1 MLVLSLAACGKQD
14 TDDGVKKF
22 YNSMNDTTEAVGEST
37 QSGLKA
43 AAEENG
49 KSVKKSSDILI
60 VSDINSA
67 NETIRVYNYSTG
79 VQYQYY
85 YGLTTGFFDKYG
97 NHMSVSDI
105 HQGDVVEISG
115 ADSDGKAKRIQKS
128 DKVWTND
135 AVTNFSVD
143 KNKSVLE
150 IGNSSYRL
158 GERTMIFSG
167 SDVVDTDS
175 LTAQDKLAVVGI
187 DKDIVSI
194 SVTTGH
200 GTLQLSNTSLFEGS
214 FLQLG
219 DRIFAEITKDMSLDV
234 PEGSY
239 TLAVANNGWGG
250 STDIEIKRGETT
262 KVNLNDLKGE
272 GPKKSSILFEVDVQ
286 GAKIYVD
293 GIEIDYTSP
302 VEITYGKHTLKD
314 MSLDVPEGSYTL
326 AVANNGWGGSTDIE
340 IKRGETTK
348 VNLND
353 LKGEGPKKSSI
364 LFEVDVQGAK
374 IYVDGIEI
382 DYTSPVEITYGKHT
396 LKVTADGYDTWTRTL
411 YVNSKEATIQITIND
426 DTDSSANDS
435 SGTKTNSTGSSQ
447 ATAQTPSETASERAD
462 EKDNQSTSQGS
473 TTGSSQST
481 NSSRGTNN
489 KSSDSSKN
497 SLTNKD
503 ISDYLSTLTSL
514 LSSK

>member
-105 HQGDVVEISG
+105 HQGDVVDISG

-135 AVTNFSVD
+135 TVTNFSVD
-143 KNKSVLE
+143 KDKSMFK
-150 IGNSSYRL
+150 IGGSSYRL

-167 SDVVDTDS
+167 SDVIDTDS

-187 DKDIVSI
+187 DKNIVSI

-293 GIEIDYTSP
+293 GS
-302 VEITYGKHTLKD
+302 
-314 MSLDVPEGSYTL
+314 
-326 AVANNGWGGSTDIE
+326 
-340 IKRGETTK
+340 
-348 VNLND
+348 
-353 LKGEGPKKSSI
+353 
-364 LFEVDVQGAK
+364 
-374 IYVDGIEI
+374 EI

-411 YVNSKEATIQITIND
+411 CVN
-426 DTDSSANDS
+426 
-435 SGTKTNSTGSSQ
+435 
-447 ATAQTPSETASERAD
+447 
-462 EKDNQSTSQGS
+462 
-473 TTGSSQST
+473 
-481 NSSRGTNN
+481 
-489 KSSDSSKN
+489 
-497 SLTNKD
+497 
-503 ISDYLSTLTSL
+503 
-514 LSSK
+514 

>member
-43 AAEENG
+43 AAEENR
-49 KSVKKSSDILI
+49 KAVKKSSDILI

-105 HQGDVVEISG
+105 HQGDVVDISG

-135 AVTNFSVD
+135 TVTNFSVD
-143 KNKSVLE
+143 KDKSVLE

-219 DRIFAEITKDMSLDV
+219 DRIFAEITKDMSIDV

-293 GIEIDYTSP
+293 GSEIDYTSP
-302 VEITYGKHTLKD
+302 VEITYGKHK
-314 MSLDVPEGSYTL
+314 
-326 AVANNGWGGSTDIE
+326 
-340 IKRGETTK
+340 
-348 VNLND
+348 
-353 LKGEGPKKSSI
+353 
-364 LFEVDVQGAK
+364 
-374 IYVDGIEI
+374 
-382 DYTSPVEITYGKHT
+382 

-411 YVNSKEATIQITIND
+411 YVNSKEATVQITIND
-426 DTDSSANDS
+426 NKDSLGSDS
-435 SGTKTNSTGSSQ
+435 SGTGSSTGSSQ
-447 ATAQTPSETASERAD
+447 ATAQTPSETASERAN
-462 EKDNQSTSQGS
+462 EKDNQSTSQS

-481 NSSRGTNN
+481 NSSQRTDS
-489 KSSDSSKN
+489 KSSDSSGN

>member
-1 MLVLSLAACGKQD
+1 MKKFTGLFCVFCMLVLSLAACGKPD

-37 QSGLKA
+37 QSGLEA
-43 AAEENG
+43 AAAENG
-49 KSVKKSSDILI
+49 KSVKKNSDILI

-105 HQGDVVEISG
+105 HQGDVVDISG

-135 AVTNFSVD
+135 TVTNFSVD
-143 KNKSVLE
+143 KDKSVLE
-150 IGNSSYRL
+150 IGSSSYRL

-167 SDVVDTDS
+167 SDVIDTDS
-175 LTAQDKLAVVGI
+175 ITAQDKLSVVGI

-293 GIEIDYTSP
+293 G
-302 VEITYGKHTLKD
+302 K
-314 MSLDVPEGSYTL
+314 
-326 AVANNGWGGSTDIE
+326 
-340 IKRGETTK
+340 
-348 VNLND
+348 
-353 LKGEGPKKSSI
+353 
-364 LFEVDVQGAK
+364 
-374 IYVDGIEI
+374 EI

-426 DTDSSANDS
+426 NAD
-435 SGTKTNSTGSSQ
+435 STGSDASGTGNNST

-462 EKDNQSTSQGS
+462 EKDNQSTSQG

-481 NSSRGTNN
+481 NSSQGTDH
-489 KSSDSSKN
+489 KSSDSSGN
-497 SLTNKD
+497 SLTNKN

>member
-49 KSVKKSSDILI
+49 KSVKNSSDILI
-60 VSDINSA
+60 VADINSA

-105 HQGDVVEISG
+105 HQGDVVDISG
-115 ADSDGKAKRIQKS
+115 ADPDGKAKRIQKS

-135 AVTNFSVD
+135 TVTNFSVD
-143 KNKSVLE
+143 KDKSMFK
-150 IGNSSYRL
+150 IGGSSYRL

-167 SDVVDTDS
+167 SDVIDTDS

-200 GTLQLSNTSLFEGS
+200 GTLQLSNTSLFEVS

-250 STDIEIKRGETT
+250 STDIEIKRGEIT

-286 GAKIYVD
+286 SAKIYVD
-293 GIEIDYTSP
+293 DS
-302 VEITYGKHTLKD
+302 
-314 MSLDVPEGSYTL
+314 
-326 AVANNGWGGSTDIE
+326 
-340 IKRGETTK
+340 
-348 VNLND
+348 
-353 LKGEGPKKSSI
+353 
-364 LFEVDVQGAK
+364 
-374 IYVDGIEI
+374 EI

-426 DTDSSANDS
+426 NKDSLGSDS
-435 SGTKTNSTGSSQ
+435 SGTGTGSTDSSQ

-462 EKDNQSTSQGS
+462 EKDNQSTSQR
-473 TTGSSQST
+473 TTGSSHST
-481 NSSRGTNN
+481 NSSQKTNN
-489 KSSDSSKN
+489 KSSDSSGN

>member
-1 MLVLSLAACGKQD
+1 MKKFTGLFCVFCMLVLSLAACGKPD

-37 QSGLKA
+37 QSGLEA

-49 KSVKKSSDILI
+49 KSVKNNSDILI

-105 HQGDVVEISG
+105 HQGDVVDISG

-143 KNKSVLE
+143 KDKSVLE
-150 IGNSSYRL
+150 IGSSSYRL

-167 SDVVDTDS
+167 SEVIDTDS
-175 LTAQDKLAVVGI
+175 ITAQDKLSVVGI

-234 PEGSY
+234 PEDSY

-293 GIEIDYTSP
+293 G
-302 VEITYGKHTLKD
+302 K
-314 MSLDVPEGSYTL
+314 
-326 AVANNGWGGSTDIE
+326 
-340 IKRGETTK
+340 
-348 VNLND
+348 
-353 LKGEGPKKSSI
+353 
-364 LFEVDVQGAK
+364 
-374 IYVDGIEI
+374 EI

-426 DTDSSANDS
+426 NADSTGSDS
-435 SGTKTNSTGSSQ
+435 SGTGSSQ

-462 EKDNQSTSQGS
+462 EKNNQSTSQG

-481 NSSRGTNN
+481 NSSQGTDS
-489 KSSDSSKN
+489 KSSDSSGN

>member
-22 YNSMNDTTEAVGEST
+22 YNSMNDTTEALGEST

-97 NHMSVSDI
+97 NLMSVSDI
-105 HQGDVVEISG
+105 HQGDVIDISG

-135 AVTNFSVD
+135 TVTNFSVD
-143 KNKSVLE
+143 KDKRIFK
-150 IGNSSYRL
+150 IGGSSYRL

-167 SDVVDTDS
+167 SDVIDTDS

-239 TLAVANNGWGG
+239 TLAVANNGWGD
-250 STDIEIKRGETT
+250 STDIEIKRGEIT

-272 GPKKSSILFEVDVQ
+272 GPKKSRILFEVDVQ
-286 GAKIYVD
+286 SAKIYVD
-293 GIEIDYTSP
+293 DSEIDYTSP
-302 VEITYGKHTLKD
+302 VEITYGKH
-314 MSLDVPEGSYTL
+314 
-326 AVANNGWGGSTDIE
+326 
-340 IKRGETTK
+340 R
-348 VNLND
+348 
-353 LKGEGPKKSSI
+353 
-364 LFEVDVQGAK
+364 
-374 IYVDGIEI
+374 
-382 DYTSPVEITYGKHT
+382 

-426 DTDSSANDS
+426 NTDSSGSDS
-435 SGTKTNSTGSSQ
+435 SGTGTSSIGSSQ
-447 ATAQTPSETASERAD
+447 ATAQTPSETAAERAD
-462 EKDNQSTSQGS
+462 EKDNQSTSQS

-481 NSSRGTNN
+481 NSSQKTDN
-489 KSSDSSKN
+489 KSSDSSGN
-497 SLTNKD
+497 SLTNKE

>member
-105 HQGDVVEISG
+105 HQGDVVDISG

-143 KNKSVLE
+143 KDKSVLE

-293 GIEIDYTSP
+293 GS
-302 VEITYGKHTLKD
+302 
-314 MSLDVPEGSYTL
+314 
-326 AVANNGWGGSTDIE
+326 
-340 IKRGETTK
+340 
-348 VNLND
+348 
-353 LKGEGPKKSSI
+353 
-364 LFEVDVQGAK
+364 
-374 IYVDGIEI
+374 EI

-411 YVNSKEATIQITIND
+411 YVNSKEATVQITIND
-426 DTDSSANDS
+426 NKDDS
-435 SGTKTNSTGSSQ
+435 SGTGTGSTDRSQ

-462 EKDNQSTSQGS
+462 EKDNQSTSKR

-481 NSSRGTNN
+481 NSSQKTDN
-489 KSSDSSKN
+489 KSSDRSGN

>member
-1 MLVLSLAACGKQD
+1 M
-14 TDDGVKKF
+14 
-22 YNSMNDTTEAVGEST
+22 
-37 QSGLKA
+37 
-43 AAEENG
+43 
-49 KSVKKSSDILI
+49 
-60 VSDINSA
+60 
-67 NETIRVYNYSTG
+67 
-79 VQYQYY
+79 QYQYY
-85 YGLTTGFFDKYG
+85 SGLTTGFFDKYG

-105 HQGDVVEISG
+105 HQGDVVDISG

-143 KNKSVLE
+143 KDKSVLE
-150 IGNSSYRL
+150 IGSSSYRL

-167 SDVVDTDS
+167 SEVIDTDS
-175 LTAQDKLAVVGI
+175 ITTQDKLSVVGI

-286 GAKIYVD
+286 SAKIYVD
-293 GIEIDYTSP
+293 GS
-302 VEITYGKHTLKD
+302 
-314 MSLDVPEGSYTL
+314 
-326 AVANNGWGGSTDIE
+326 
-340 IKRGETTK
+340 
-348 VNLND
+348 
-353 LKGEGPKKSSI
+353 
-364 LFEVDVQGAK
+364 
-374 IYVDGIEI
+374 EI

-426 DTDSSANDS
+426 NADSGSSGSDS
-435 SGTKTNSTGSSQ
+435 SGTGTNST

-462 EKDNQSTSQGS
+462 EKDNQSTSKG

-481 NSSRGTNN
+481 NSSQGTDR
-489 KSSDSSKN
+489 KSSDSSGN

>member
-1 MLVLSLAACGKQD
+1 MKKFKRLFCIVCMLVLSLAACGKQD

-49 KSVKKSSDILI
+49 KSVKKSLDILI

-105 HQGDVVEISG
+105 HQGDVVDISG

-167 SDVVDTDS
+167 SDVIDTDS

-272 GPKKSSILFEVDVQ
+272 GPKKSSILSRLTCREQ
-286 GAKIYVD
+286 KY
-293 GIEIDYTSP
+293 
-302 VEITYGKHTLKD
+302 
-314 MSLDVPEGSYTL
+314 MSM
-326 AVANNGWGGSTDIE
+326 AVKSTI
-340 IKRGETTK
+340 
-348 VNLND
+348 
-353 LKGEGPKKSSI
+353 
-364 LFEVDVQGAK
+364 
-374 IYVDGIEI
+374 
-382 DYTSPVEITYGKHT
+382 
-396 LKVTADGYDTWTRTL
+396 
-411 YVNSKEATIQITIND
+411 
-426 DTDSSANDS
+426 
-435 SGTKTNSTGSSQ
+435 
-447 ATAQTPSETASERAD
+447 RA
-462 EKDNQSTSQGS
+462 
-473 TTGSSQST
+473 
-481 NSSRGTNN
+481 R
-489 KSSDSSKN
+489 
-497 SLTNKD
+497 LR
-503 ISDYLSTLTSL
+503 
-514 LSSK
+514 

>member
-1 MLVLSLAACGKQD
+1 MKKFTGLFCVFCMLMMSLAACGKPD

-37 QSGLKA
+37 QSGLEA
-43 AAEENG
+43 AAAENG
-49 KSVKKSSDILI
+49 KSVKKNSDILI

-105 HQGDVVEISG
+105 HQGDVVDISG

-143 KNKSVLE
+143 KDKSMLE
-150 IGNSSYRL
+150 IGSSSYRL

-167 SDVVDTDS
+167 SEVIDTDS
-175 LTAQDKLAVVGI
+175 ITAQDKLSVVGI

-219 DRIFAEITKDMSLDV
+219 DRIFAEITPDMSLDV

-239 TLAVANNGWGG
+239 TLAVANNGWGD
-250 STDIEIKRGETT
+250 STDIEIKRGEIT

-286 GAKIYVD
+286 SAKIYVD
-293 GIEIDYTSP
+293 GS
-302 VEITYGKHTLKD
+302 
-314 MSLDVPEGSYTL
+314 
-326 AVANNGWGGSTDIE
+326 
-340 IKRGETTK
+340 
-348 VNLND
+348 
-353 LKGEGPKKSSI
+353 
-364 LFEVDVQGAK
+364 
-374 IYVDGIEI
+374 EI

-426 DTDSSANDS
+426 NTDSTGSDS
-435 SGTKTNSTGSSQ
+435 SGTGTGSTGSSQ

-462 EKDNQSTSQGS
+462 EKNNQSTSQS

-481 NSSRGTNN
+481 NSSQGTDS
-489 KSSDSSKN
+489 KSSDSSGN

>member
-1 MLVLSLAACGKQD
+1 MKKFTRLFCTVCMLVLSLAACGKPD

-105 HQGDVVEISG
+105 HQGDVVDISG

-135 AVTNFSVD
+135 TVTNFSVD
-143 KNKSVLE
+143 KDKSMFK
-150 IGNSSYRL
+150 IGGSSYRL

-167 SDVVDTDS
+167 SDVIDTDS

-187 DKDIVSI
+187 DKNIVSI

-239 TLAVANNGWGG
+239 TLAVANNGWGD
-250 STDIEIKRGETT
+250 STDIEIKRGEIT

-286 GAKIYVD
+286 SAKIYVD
-293 GIEIDYTSP
+293 GS
-302 VEITYGKHTLKD
+302 
-314 MSLDVPEGSYTL
+314 
-326 AVANNGWGGSTDIE
+326 
-340 IKRGETTK
+340 
-348 VNLND
+348 
-353 LKGEGPKKSSI
+353 
-364 LFEVDVQGAK
+364 
-374 IYVDGIEI
+374 EI

-426 DTDSSANDS
+426 NTD
-435 SGTKTNSTGSSQ
+435 STGSSQ

-462 EKDNQSTSQGS
+462 EKNNQSTSQS
-473 TTGSSQST
+473 STGSSQST
-481 NSSRGTNN
+481 NSSRGTDS
-489 KSSDSSKN
+489 KSSDSSGN

>member
-1 MLVLSLAACGKQD
+1 MKKFKRLFCTVCMLVLSLAACGKQD

-37 QSGLKA
+37 QSGLRA

-105 HQGDVVEISG
+105 HQGDVVDISG

-135 AVTNFSVD
+135 TVTNFSVD
-143 KNKSVLE
+143 KDKSMFK
-150 IGNSSYRL
+150 IGGSSYRL

-167 SDVVDTDS
+167 SDVIDTDS

-187 DKDIVSI
+187 DKNIVSI

-239 TLAVANNGWGG
+239 TLAVANNGWGD
-250 STDIEIKRGETT
+250 STDIEIKRGEIT

-286 GAKIYVD
+286 SAKIYVD
-293 GIEIDYTSP
+293 DS
-302 VEITYGKHTLKD
+302 
-314 MSLDVPEGSYTL
+314 
-326 AVANNGWGGSTDIE
+326 
-340 IKRGETTK
+340 
-348 VNLND
+348 
-353 LKGEGPKKSSI
+353 
-364 LFEVDVQGAK
+364 
-374 IYVDGIEI
+374 EI

-426 DTDSSANDS
+426 NTDS
-435 SGTKTNSTGSSQ
+435 SGTGTSSTGSSQ
-447 ATAQTPSETASERAD
+447 ATAQTPSETAAERAD
-462 EKDNQSTSQGS
+462 EKVNQSTSQS
-473 TTGSSQST
+473 STGSSQST
-481 NSSRGTNN
+481 NSSQQTDN
-489 KSSDSSKN
+489 KSSDSSGN

>member
-1 MLVLSLAACGKQD
+1 MKKFTGLFCVFCMLVMSLAACGKPD
-14 TDDGVKKF
+14 TDEGVKKF

-37 QSGLKA
+37 QSGLEA
-43 AAEENG
+43 AAAENG
-49 KSVKKSSDILI
+49 KSVKKNSDILI

-67 NETIRVYNYSTG
+67 NETIRVYNYLTG

-105 HQGDVVEISG
+105 HQGDVVDISG

-135 AVTNFSVD
+135 TVTNFSVD
-143 KNKSVLE
+143 KDKSVLE
-150 IGNSSYRL
+150 IGSSSYRL

-167 SDVVDTDS
+167 SDVIDTDS
-175 LTAQDKLAVVGI
+175 ITAQDKLSVVGI

-286 GAKIYVD
+286 SAKIYVD
-293 GIEIDYTSP
+293 GS
-302 VEITYGKHTLKD
+302 
-314 MSLDVPEGSYTL
+314 
-326 AVANNGWGGSTDIE
+326 
-340 IKRGETTK
+340 
-348 VNLND
+348 
-353 LKGEGPKKSSI
+353 
-364 LFEVDVQGAK
+364 
-374 IYVDGIEI
+374 EI

-426 DTDSSANDS
+426 NADSGSSGSDS
-435 SGTKTNSTGSSQ
+435 SGTGTNST

-462 EKDNQSTSQGS
+462 EKDNQSTSKG

-481 NSSRGTNN
+481 NSSQGTDR
-489 KSSDSSKN
+489 KSSDSSGN

>member
-1 MLVLSLAACGKQD
+1 MKKFTGLFCVFCMLVLSLAACGKPD

-37 QSGLKA
+37 QPGLEA
-43 AAEENG
+43 AAAENG
-49 KSVKKSSDILI
+49 KSVKKNSDILI

-105 HQGDVVEISG
+105 HQGDVVDISG

-143 KNKSVLE
+143 KDKSVLE
-150 IGNSSYRL
+150 IGSSSYRL

-167 SDVVDTDS
+167 SDVIDTDS
-175 LTAQDKLAVVGI
+175 ITAQDKLSVVGI

-219 DRIFAEITKDMSLDV
+219 DRIFAEITPDMSLDV

-239 TLAVANNGWGG
+239 TLAVANNGWGD

-286 GAKIYVD
+286 SAKIYVD
-293 GIEIDYTSP
+293 GS
-302 VEITYGKHTLKD
+302 
-314 MSLDVPEGSYTL
+314 
-326 AVANNGWGGSTDIE
+326 
-340 IKRGETTK
+340 
-348 VNLND
+348 
-353 LKGEGPKKSSI
+353 
-364 LFEVDVQGAK
+364 
-374 IYVDGIEI
+374 EI

-426 DTDSSANDS
+426 NTDSTGSDS
-435 SGTKTNSTGSSQ
+435 SGTGTGSTGSSQ

-462 EKDNQSTSQGS
+462 EKNNQSTSQS

-481 NSSRGTNN
+481 NSSQGTDN
-489 KSSDSSKN
+489 KSSDSSGN

>member
-105 HQGDVVEISG
+105 HQGDVVDISG

-135 AVTNFSVD
+135 TVTNFSVD
-143 KNKSVLE
+143 KDKSMFK
-150 IGNSSYRL
+150 IGGSSYRL

-167 SDVVDTDS
+167 SDVIDTDS

-239 TLAVANNGWGG
+239 TLAVANNGWGD
-250 STDIEIKRGETT
+250 STDIEIKRGEIT
-262 KVNLNDLKGE
+262 KINLNDLKGE

-286 GAKIYVD
+286 SAKIYVD
-293 GIEIDYTSP
+293 DS
-302 VEITYGKHTLKD
+302 
-314 MSLDVPEGSYTL
+314 
-326 AVANNGWGGSTDIE
+326 
-340 IKRGETTK
+340 
-348 VNLND
+348 
-353 LKGEGPKKSSI
+353 
-364 LFEVDVQGAK
+364 
-374 IYVDGIEI
+374 EI

-426 DTDSSANDS
+426 NTDS
-435 SGTKTNSTGSSQ
+435 SGTGNSSTGSSQ
-447 ATAQTPSETASERAD
+447 ATAQTPSETASERAN
-462 EKDNQSTSQGS
+462 EKDNQSTSQG
-473 TTGSSQST
+473 TATGSSQST
-481 NSSRGTNN
+481 NSSQQTDS
-489 KSSDSSKN
+489 KSSDSSGN

>member
-97 NHMSVSDI
+97 NLMSVSDI
-105 HQGDVVEISG
+105 HQGDVIDISG

-135 AVTNFSVD
+135 TVTNFSVD
-143 KNKSVLE
+143 KDKRIFK
-150 IGNSSYRL
+150 IGGSSYRL

-167 SDVVDTDS
+167 SDVIDTDS

-239 TLAVANNGWGG
+239 TLAVANNGWGD
-250 STDIEIKRGETT
+250 STDIEIKRGEIT

-272 GPKKSSILFEVDVQ
+272 GPKKSRILFEVDVQ
-286 GAKIYVD
+286 SAKIYVD
-293 GIEIDYTSP
+293 DSEIDYTSP
-302 VEITYGKHTLKD
+302 VEITYGKH
-314 MSLDVPEGSYTL
+314 
-326 AVANNGWGGSTDIE
+326 
-340 IKRGETTK
+340 R
-348 VNLND
+348 
-353 LKGEGPKKSSI
+353 
-364 LFEVDVQGAK
+364 
-374 IYVDGIEI
+374 
-382 DYTSPVEITYGKHT
+382 

-426 DTDSSANDS
+426 NMDSSGSDS
-435 SGTKTNSTGSSQ
+435 SGTGTSSIGSSQ
-447 ATAQTPSETASERAD
+447 ATAQTPSETAAERAD
-462 EKDNQSTSQGS
+462 EKDNQSTSQS

-481 NSSRGTNN
+481 NSSQKTDN
-489 KSSDSSKN
+489 KSSDSSGN
-497 SLTNKD
+497 SLTNKE

>member
-1 MLVLSLAACGKQD
+1 MKKFTGLFCVFCMLVLSLAACGKPD

-37 QSGLKA
+37 QSGLEA

-49 KSVKKSSDILI
+49 KSVKKNSDILI

-105 HQGDVVEISG
+105 HQGDVVDISG

-143 KNKSVLE
+143 KDKSVLE
-150 IGNSSYRL
+150 IGSSSYRL

-167 SDVVDTDS
+167 SEVIDTDS
-175 LTAQDKLAVVGI
+175 ITAQDKLSVVGI

-293 GIEIDYTSP
+293 GS
-302 VEITYGKHTLKD
+302 
-314 MSLDVPEGSYTL
+314 
-326 AVANNGWGGSTDIE
+326 
-340 IKRGETTK
+340 
-348 VNLND
+348 
-353 LKGEGPKKSSI
+353 
-364 LFEVDVQGAK
+364 
-374 IYVDGIEI
+374 EI

-426 DTDSSANDS
+426 NAD
-435 SGTKTNSTGSSQ
+435 STGSSQ

-462 EKDNQSTSQGS
+462 EKDNQSTSQG
-473 TTGSSQST
+473 TTSSSQST
-481 NSSRGTNN
+481 NSSQGTDR
-489 KSSDSSKN
+489 KSSDRSGN

>member
-105 HQGDVVEISG
+105 HQGDVVDISG

-175 LTAQDKLAVVGI
+175 ITAQDKLAVVGI

-293 GIEIDYTSP
+293 GS
-302 VEITYGKHTLKD
+302 
-314 MSLDVPEGSYTL
+314 
-326 AVANNGWGGSTDIE
+326 
-340 IKRGETTK
+340 
-348 VNLND
+348 
-353 LKGEGPKKSSI
+353 
-364 LFEVDVQGAK
+364 
-374 IYVDGIEI
+374 EI

-426 DTDSSANDS
+426 NADSGSSGSDS
-435 SGTKTNSTGSSQ
+435 SGTGTNST

-462 EKDNQSTSQGS
+462 EKDNQSTSQG

-481 NSSRGTNN
+481 NSSQGTDS
-489 KSSDSSKN
+489 KSSDSSGN

>member
-43 AAEENG
+43 TAEENG

-105 HQGDVVEISG
+105 HQGDVVDISG

-135 AVTNFSVD
+135 TVTNFSVD
-143 KNKSVLE
+143 KDKSMFK
-150 IGNSSYRL
+150 IGGSSYRL

-167 SDVVDTDS
+167 SDVIDTDS
-175 LTAQDKLAVVGI
+175 LTAQDRLAVVGI

-250 STDIEIKRGETT
+250 STDIEIKRGEIT

-272 GPKKSSILFEVDVQ
+272 GPKKSRILFEVDVQ
-286 GAKIYVD
+286 SAKIYVD
-293 GIEIDYTSP
+293 DS
-302 VEITYGKHTLKD
+302 
-314 MSLDVPEGSYTL
+314 
-326 AVANNGWGGSTDIE
+326 
-340 IKRGETTK
+340 
-348 VNLND
+348 
-353 LKGEGPKKSSI
+353 
-364 LFEVDVQGAK
+364 
-374 IYVDGIEI
+374 EI

-426 DTDSSANDS
+426 NKDSSGSDS
-435 SGTKTNSTGSSQ
+435 SGTGSSSTGSSQ
-447 ATAQTPSETASERAD
+447 ATAQTPSETAAERAG
-462 EKDNQSTSQGS
+462 EKDNKSTSQS
-473 TTGSSQST
+473 STGSSHST
-481 NSSRGTNN
+481 NSSQKTDN
-489 KSSDSSKN
+489 KSSDSSGN

-514 LSSK
+514 LSLK

>member
-1 MLVLSLAACGKQD
+1 MKKFTGLFCVFCMLMLSLAACGKPD

-37 QSGLKA
+37 QSGLEA
-43 AAEENG
+43 AAAENG
-49 KSVKKSSDILI
+49 KSVKKNSDILI

-105 HQGDVVEISG
+105 HQGDVVDISG

-143 KNKSVLE
+143 KDKRVLE

-167 SDVVDTDS
+167 SDVIDTDS
-175 LTAQDKLAVVGI
+175 ITAQDKLSVVGI

-293 GIEIDYTSP
+293 GKEIDYTC
-302 VEITYGKHTLKD
+302 
-314 MSLDVPEGSYTL
+314 
-326 AVANNGWGGSTDIE
+326 
-340 IKRGETTK
+340 
-348 VNLND
+348 
-353 LKGEGPKKSSI
+353 
-364 LFEVDVQGAK
+364 
-374 IYVDGIEI
+374 
-382 DYTSPVEITYGKHT
+382 PVEITYGKHT

-426 DTDSSANDS
+426 NADST
-435 SGTKTNSTGSSQ
+435 GTNST

-462 EKDNQSTSQGS
+462 EKDNQSTSQG

-481 NSSRGTNN
+481 NSSQGTDS
-489 KSSDSSKN
+489 KSSDSSGN

>member
-1 MLVLSLAACGKQD
+1 MLVLSLAACGKPD

-37 QSGLKA
+37 QSGLEA
-43 AAEENG
+43 AAAENG
-49 KSVKKSSDILI
+49 KSVNKNSDILI

-105 HQGDVVEISG
+105 HQGDVVDISG

-143 KNKSVLE
+143 KDKSVLE
-150 IGNSSYRL
+150 IGSSSYRL

-167 SDVVDTDS
+167 SEVIDTDS
-175 LTAQDKLAVVGI
+175 ITAQDKLSVVGI

-286 GAKIYVD
+286 SAKIYVD
-293 GIEIDYTSP
+293 GS
-302 VEITYGKHTLKD
+302 
-314 MSLDVPEGSYTL
+314 
-326 AVANNGWGGSTDIE
+326 
-340 IKRGETTK
+340 
-348 VNLND
+348 
-353 LKGEGPKKSSI
+353 
-364 LFEVDVQGAK
+364 
-374 IYVDGIEI
+374 EI

-426 DTDSSANDS
+426 NADSGSSDSDS
-435 SGTKTNSTGSSQ
+435 SGTGTNST

-462 EKDNQSTSQGS
+462 EKDNQSTSQG

-481 NSSRGTNN
+481 NSSQGTDS
-489 KSSDSSKN
+489 KSSDSSGN

>member
-105 HQGDVVEISG
+105 HQGDVVDISG

-135 AVTNFSVD
+135 TVTNFSVD
-143 KNKSVLE
+143 KDKSMFK
-150 IGNSSYRL
+150 IGGSSYRL

-167 SDVVDTDS
+167 SDVIDTDS

-239 TLAVANNGWGG
+239 TLAVANNGWGD
-250 STDIEIKRGETT
+250 STDIEIKRGEIT
-262 KVNLNDLKGE
+262 KINLNDLKGE

-286 GAKIYVD
+286 SAKIYVD
-293 GIEIDYTSP
+293 GS
-302 VEITYGKHTLKD
+302 
-314 MSLDVPEGSYTL
+314 
-326 AVANNGWGGSTDIE
+326 
-340 IKRGETTK
+340 
-348 VNLND
+348 
-353 LKGEGPKKSSI
+353 
-364 LFEVDVQGAK
+364 
-374 IYVDGIEI
+374 EI

-426 DTDSSANDS
+426 NTDS
-435 SGTKTNSTGSSQ
+435 SGTGTSSTGSSQ
-447 ATAQTPSETASERAD
+447 ATAQTPSETAAERAD
-462 EKDNQSTSQGS
+462 EKDNQSTSQS

-481 NSSRGTNN
+481 NSSQQTDN
-489 KSSDSSKN
+489 KSSDSSGN

>member
-1 MLVLSLAACGKQD
+1 MKKFTRLFCTVCMLVLSLAACGKPD

-37 QSGLKA
+37 QSGLEA
-43 AAEENG
+43 AAAENG
-49 KSVKKSSDILI
+49 KSVKKNSDILI

-105 HQGDVVEISG
+105 HQGDVVDISG

-143 KNKSVLE
+143 KDKSMLE
-150 IGNSSYRL
+150 IGSSSYRL

-167 SDVVDTDS
+167 SEVIDTDS
-175 LTAQDKLAVVGI
+175 ITAQDKLSVVGI

-219 DRIFAEITKDMSLDV
+219 DRIFAEITPDMSLDV

-239 TLAVANNGWGG
+239 TLAVANNGWGD
-250 STDIEIKRGETT
+250 STDIEIKRGEIT

-286 GAKIYVD
+286 SAKIYVD
-293 GIEIDYTSP
+293 GS
-302 VEITYGKHTLKD
+302 
-314 MSLDVPEGSYTL
+314 
-326 AVANNGWGGSTDIE
+326 
-340 IKRGETTK
+340 
-348 VNLND
+348 
-353 LKGEGPKKSSI
+353 
-364 LFEVDVQGAK
+364 
-374 IYVDGIEI
+374 EI

-426 DTDSSANDS
+426 NTDSTGSDS
-435 SGTKTNSTGSSQ
+435 SGTGTGSTGSSQ

-462 EKDNQSTSQGS
+462 EKNNQSTSQS

-481 NSSRGTNN
+481 NSSQGTDN
-489 KSSDSSKN
+489 KSSDSSGN

>member
-1 MLVLSLAACGKQD
+1 MKKFTGLFCVFCMLMMSLAACGKPD

-37 QSGLKA
+37 QSGLEA
-43 AAEENG
+43 AAAENG
-49 KSVKKSSDILI
+49 KSVNKNSDILI

-105 HQGDVVEISG
+105 HQGDVVDISG

-143 KNKSVLE
+143 KDKSVLE
-150 IGNSSYRL
+150 IGSSSYRL

-167 SDVVDTDS
+167 SEVIDTDS
-175 LTAQDKLAVVGI
+175 ITAQDKLSVVGI

-194 SVTTGH
+194 SVMTGH

-239 TLAVANNGWGG
+239 MLAVANNGWGG

-286 GAKIYVD
+286 SAKIYVD
-293 GIEIDYTSP
+293 GS
-302 VEITYGKHTLKD
+302 
-314 MSLDVPEGSYTL
+314 
-326 AVANNGWGGSTDIE
+326 
-340 IKRGETTK
+340 
-348 VNLND
+348 
-353 LKGEGPKKSSI
+353 
-364 LFEVDVQGAK
+364 
-374 IYVDGIEI
+374 EI

-426 DTDSSANDS
+426 NADSGSSDS
-435 SGTKTNSTGSSQ
+435 DASGTGNNST

-462 EKDNQSTSQGS
+462 EKDNQSTSKR

-481 NSSRGTNN
+481 NSSQKTDN

>member
-105 HQGDVVEISG
+105 HQGDVVDISG

-167 SDVVDTDS
+167 SDVIDTDS

-293 GIEIDYTSP
+293 GS
-302 VEITYGKHTLKD
+302 
-314 MSLDVPEGSYTL
+314 
-326 AVANNGWGGSTDIE
+326 
-340 IKRGETTK
+340 
-348 VNLND
+348 
-353 LKGEGPKKSSI
+353 
-364 LFEVDVQGAK
+364 
-374 IYVDGIEI
+374 EI

-411 YVNSKEATIQITIND
+411 YVNSKEATVQITIND
-426 DTDSSANDS
+426 NKDSLGSDS
-435 SGTKTNSTGSSQ
+435 SGTGSSQ
-447 ATAQTPSETASERAD
+447 TTAQTPSETASERAN
-462 EKDNQSTSQGS
+462 EKDNQSTSKR

-481 NSSRGTNN
+481 NSSRQTDN
-489 KSSDSSKN
+489 KSSDSSGN

>member
-1 MLVLSLAACGKQD
+1 MKKFTGLFCVFCMLVMSLAACGKPD

-37 QSGLKA
+37 QSGLEA
-43 AAEENG
+43 AAAENG
-49 KSVKKSSDILI
+49 KSVKKNSDILI

-105 HQGDVVEISG
+105 HQGDVVDISG

-143 KNKSVLE
+143 KDKSVLE
-150 IGNSSYRL
+150 IGSSSYRL

-167 SDVVDTDS
+167 SEVIDTDS
-175 LTAQDKLAVVGI
+175 ITAQDKLSVVGI

-293 GIEIDYTSP
+293 GS
-302 VEITYGKHTLKD
+302 
-314 MSLDVPEGSYTL
+314 
-326 AVANNGWGGSTDIE
+326 
-340 IKRGETTK
+340 
-348 VNLND
+348 
-353 LKGEGPKKSSI
+353 
-364 LFEVDVQGAK
+364 
-374 IYVDGIEI
+374 EI

-426 DTDSSANDS
+426 NAD
-435 SGTKTNSTGSSQ
+435 STGSDASGNGNNST

-462 EKDNQSTSQGS
+462 EKDNQSTSQG

-481 NSSRGTNN
+481 NSSQGTDN
-489 KSSDSSKN
+489 KSSDSSGN

>member
-49 KSVKKSSDILI
+49 KSVKKSLDILI

-105 HQGDVVEISG
+105 HQGDVVDISG

-143 KNKSVLE
+143 KDKSVLE

-250 STDIEIKRGETT
+250 STDIEIKRGEIT

-293 GIEIDYTSP
+293 GS
-302 VEITYGKHTLKD
+302 
-314 MSLDVPEGSYTL
+314 
-326 AVANNGWGGSTDIE
+326 
-340 IKRGETTK
+340 
-348 VNLND
+348 
-353 LKGEGPKKSSI
+353 
-364 LFEVDVQGAK
+364 
-374 IYVDGIEI
+374 EI

-411 YVNSKEATIQITIND
+411 YVNSKEATVQITIND
-426 DTDSSANDS
+426 NKDSLGSDS
-435 SGTKTNSTGSSQ
+435 SGTGSSQ
-447 ATAQTPSETASERAD
+447 ATAQTPSETASERAN
-462 EKDNQSTSQGS
+462 EKDNQSTSQS

-481 NSSRGTNN
+481 NSSQRTDS
-489 KSSDSSKN
+489 KSSDSSGN

>member
-1 MLVLSLAACGKQD
+1 MKKFTGLFCVFCMLVLSLAACGKPD

-37 QSGLKA
+37 QSGLEA
-43 AAEENG
+43 AAAENG
-49 KSVKKSSDILI
+49 KSVKKNSDILI

-105 HQGDVVEISG
+105 HQGDVVDISG

-143 KNKSVLE
+143 KDKSMLE
-150 IGNSSYRL
+150 IGSSSYRL

-167 SDVVDTDS
+167 SDVIDTDS
-175 LTAQDKLAVVGI
+175 ITAQDKLSVVGI

-219 DRIFAEITKDMSLDV
+219 DRIFAEITPDMSLDV

-239 TLAVANNGWGG
+239 TLAVANNGWGD
-250 STDIEIKRGETT
+250 STDIEIKRGEIT

-286 GAKIYVD
+286 SAKIYVD
-293 GIEIDYTSP
+293 GS
-302 VEITYGKHTLKD
+302 
-314 MSLDVPEGSYTL
+314 
-326 AVANNGWGGSTDIE
+326 
-340 IKRGETTK
+340 
-348 VNLND
+348 
-353 LKGEGPKKSSI
+353 
-364 LFEVDVQGAK
+364 
-374 IYVDGIEI
+374 EI

-426 DTDSSANDS
+426 NTDSTGSDS
-435 SGTKTNSTGSSQ
+435 SGTGTGSTGSSQ

-462 EKDNQSTSQGS
+462 EKNNQSTSQS

-481 NSSRGTNN
+481 NSSQGTDN
-489 KSSDSSKN
+489 KSSDSSGN

>member
-1 MLVLSLAACGKQD
+1 MKKFKRLFCTVCMLVLSLAACGKQD

-105 HQGDVVEISG
+105 HQGDVVDISG

-143 KNKSVLE
+143 KDKSVLE
-150 IGNSSYRL
+150 IGSSSYRL

-167 SDVVDTDS
+167 SEVIDTDS
-175 LTAQDKLAVVGI
+175 ITAQDKLSVVGI

-286 GAKIYVD
+286 SAKIYVD
-293 GIEIDYTSP
+293 G
-302 VEITYGKHTLKD
+302 K
-314 MSLDVPEGSYTL
+314 
-326 AVANNGWGGSTDIE
+326 
-340 IKRGETTK
+340 
-348 VNLND
+348 
-353 LKGEGPKKSSI
+353 
-364 LFEVDVQGAK
+364 
-374 IYVDGIEI
+374 EI

-426 DTDSSANDS
+426 NADSGSSDS
-435 SGTKTNSTGSSQ
+435 DASGTGNNST

-462 EKDNQSTSQGS
+462 EKDNQSTSKR

-481 NSSRGTNN
+481 NSSQKTDN

>member
-105 HQGDVVEISG
+105 HQGDVVDISG

-143 KNKSVLE
+143 KDKSVLE

-250 STDIEIKRGETT
+250 STDIEIKRGEIT

-293 GIEIDYTSP
+293 GS
-302 VEITYGKHTLKD
+302 
-314 MSLDVPEGSYTL
+314 
-326 AVANNGWGGSTDIE
+326 
-340 IKRGETTK
+340 
-348 VNLND
+348 
-353 LKGEGPKKSSI
+353 
-364 LFEVDVQGAK
+364 
-374 IYVDGIEI
+374 EI

-411 YVNSKEATIQITIND
+411 YVNSKEATVQITIND
-426 DTDSSANDS
+426 NKDSLGSDS
-435 SGTKTNSTGSSQ
+435 SGTGSSQ
-447 ATAQTPSETASERAD
+447 ATAQTPSETASERAN
-462 EKDNQSTSQGS
+462 EKDNQSTSQS

-481 NSSRGTNN
+481 NSSQRTDS
-489 KSSDSSKN
+489 KSSDSSGN

>member
-49 KSVKKSSDILI
+49 KSIKKSSDILI

-97 NHMSVSDI
+97 NLMSVSDI
-105 HQGDVVEISG
+105 HQGDVIDISG

-135 AVTNFSVD
+135 TVTNFSVD
-143 KNKSVLE
+143 KDKRIFK
-150 IGNSSYRL
+150 IGGSSYRL

-167 SDVVDTDS
+167 SDVIDTDS

-239 TLAVANNGWGG
+239 TLAVANNGWGD
-250 STDIEIKRGETT
+250 STDIEIKRGEIT

-272 GPKKSSILFEVDVQ
+272 GPKKSRILFEVDVQ
-286 GAKIYVD
+286 SAKIYVD
-293 GIEIDYTSP
+293 DSEIDYTSP
-302 VEITYGKHTLKD
+302 VEITYGKH
-314 MSLDVPEGSYTL
+314 
-326 AVANNGWGGSTDIE
+326 
-340 IKRGETTK
+340 R
-348 VNLND
+348 
-353 LKGEGPKKSSI
+353 
-364 LFEVDVQGAK
+364 
-374 IYVDGIEI
+374 
-382 DYTSPVEITYGKHT
+382 

-426 DTDSSANDS
+426 NTDSSGNDS
-435 SGTKTNSTGSSQ
+435 SGTGTSSIGSSQ
-447 ATAQTPSETASERAD
+447 ATAQTPSETAAERAD
-462 EKDNQSTSQGS
+462 EKDNQSTSQS

-481 NSSRGTNN
+481 NSSQQTDN
-489 KSSDSSKN
+489 KSSDSSGN
-497 SLTNKD
+497 SLTNKE

>member
-1 MLVLSLAACGKQD
+1 
-14 TDDGVKKF
+14 
-22 YNSMNDTTEAVGEST
+22 
-37 QSGLKA
+37 
-43 AAEENG
+43 
-49 KSVKKSSDILI
+49 
-60 VSDINSA
+60 
-67 NETIRVYNYSTG
+67 
-79 VQYQYY
+79 
-85 YGLTTGFFDKYG
+85 
-97 NHMSVSDI
+97 MSVSDI
-105 HQGDVVEISG
+105 HQGDVVDISG
-115 ADSDGKAKRIQKS
+115 ADSDGKAKHIQKS

-135 AVTNFSVD
+135 TVTNFSVD
-143 KNKSVLE
+143 KDKSVLE
-150 IGNSSYRL
+150 IGSSSYRL

-167 SDVVDTDS
+167 SEVIDTDS
-175 LTAQDKLAVVGI
+175 LTAQDKLSVVGI

-200 GTLQLSNTSLFEGS
+200 GTLQLCNTSLFEGS

-250 STDIEIKRGETT
+250 STDIEIKRGETI

-286 GAKIYVD
+286 GSKIYVD
-293 GIEIDYTSP
+293 G
-302 VEITYGKHTLKD
+302 K
-314 MSLDVPEGSYTL
+314 
-326 AVANNGWGGSTDIE
+326 
-340 IKRGETTK
+340 
-348 VNLND
+348 
-353 LKGEGPKKSSI
+353 
-364 LFEVDVQGAK
+364 
-374 IYVDGIEI
+374 EI

-426 DTDSSANDS
+426 NAD
-435 SGTKTNSTGSSQ
+435 STGSSQ

-462 EKDNQSTSQGS
+462 EKDNQSTSQG
-473 TTGSSQST
+473 TTSSSQST
-481 NSSRGTNN
+481 NSSQGTDR
-489 KSSDSSKN
+489 KSSDRSGN

>member
-1 MLVLSLAACGKQD
+1 MKKFTGLFCVFCMLVMSLAACGKPD

-37 QSGLKA
+37 QSGLEA
-43 AAEENG
+43 AAAENG
-49 KSVKKSSDILI
+49 KSVKKNSDILI

-105 HQGDVVEISG
+105 HQGDVVDISG

-135 AVTNFSVD
+135 AVTHFFVD
-143 KNKSVLE
+143 KDKSVLE
-150 IGNSSYRL
+150 IGSSSYRL

-167 SDVVDTDS
+167 SDVIDTDS

-250 STDIEIKRGETT
+250 STDIEVKRGETT

-293 GIEIDYTSP
+293 G
-302 VEITYGKHTLKD
+302 K
-314 MSLDVPEGSYTL
+314 
-326 AVANNGWGGSTDIE
+326 
-340 IKRGETTK
+340 
-348 VNLND
+348 
-353 LKGEGPKKSSI
+353 
-364 LFEVDVQGAK
+364 
-374 IYVDGIEI
+374 EI

-426 DTDSSANDS
+426 NADST
-435 SGTKTNSTGSSQ
+435 GTNST
-447 ATAQTPSETASERAD
+447 AIAQTPSETASERAD
-462 EKDNQSTSQGS
+462 EKDNQSTSQG

-481 NSSRGTNN
+481 NSSQGTDN
-489 KSSDSSKN
+489 KSSDSSGN

>member
-1 MLVLSLAACGKQD
+1 MKKFTGLFCVFCMLMLSLAACGKPD

-37 QSGLKA
+37 QSGLEA
-43 AAEENG
+43 AAAENG
-49 KSVKKSSDILI
+49 KSVNKNSDILI

-105 HQGDVVEISG
+105 HQGDVVDISG

-143 KNKSVLE
+143 KDKSVLE
-150 IGNSSYRL
+150 IGSSSYRL

-167 SDVVDTDS
+167 SEVIDTDS
-175 LTAQDKLAVVGI
+175 ITAQDKLSVVGI

-293 GIEIDYTSP
+293 G
-302 VEITYGKHTLKD
+302 K
-314 MSLDVPEGSYTL
+314 
-326 AVANNGWGGSTDIE
+326 
-340 IKRGETTK
+340 
-348 VNLND
+348 
-353 LKGEGPKKSSI
+353 
-364 LFEVDVQGAK
+364 
-374 IYVDGIEI
+374 EI

-426 DTDSSANDS
+426 NADSGS
-435 SGTKTNSTGSSQ
+435 SGSDASGTGNNST

-462 EKDNQSTSQGS
+462 EKDNQSTSQG

-481 NSSRGTNN
+481 NSSQGTDS
-489 KSSDSSKN
+489 KSSDSSGN

>member
-1 MLVLSLAACGKQD
+1 MKKFAGLFCVFCMLVLSLAACGKPD

-37 QSGLKA
+37 QPGLGT

-49 KSVKKSSDILI
+49 KSVKKNSDILI

-105 HQGDVVEISG
+105 HQGDVVDISG

-135 AVTNFSVD
+135 AVTNFYVD
-143 KNKSVLE
+143 KDKSMFK
-150 IGNSSYRL
+150 IGSSSYRL

-167 SDVVDTDS
+167 SEVIDTDS
-175 LTAQDKLAVVGI
+175 ITAQDKLSVVGI

-219 DRIFAEITKDMSLDV
+219 DRIFAEITPDMSLDV

-239 TLAVANNGWGG
+239 TLAVANNGWGD
-250 STDIEIKRGETT
+250 STDIEIKRGEIT

-286 GAKIYVD
+286 SAKIYVD
-293 GIEIDYTSP
+293 GS
-302 VEITYGKHTLKD
+302 
-314 MSLDVPEGSYTL
+314 
-326 AVANNGWGGSTDIE
+326 
-340 IKRGETTK
+340 
-348 VNLND
+348 
-353 LKGEGPKKSSI
+353 
-364 LFEVDVQGAK
+364 
-374 IYVDGIEI
+374 EI

-426 DTDSSANDS
+426 NTDSTGSDS
-435 SGTKTNSTGSSQ
+435 SGTGTGSTGSSQ

-462 EKDNQSTSQGS
+462 EKNNQSTSQS
-473 TTGSSQST
+473 STGSSQST
-481 NSSRGTNN
+481 NSSQGTDS
-489 KSSDSSKN
+489 KSSDSSGN

>member
-1 MLVLSLAACGKQD
+1 MKKFKRLFCTVCMLVLSLAACGKQD

-105 HQGDVVEISG
+105 HQGDVVDISG

-143 KNKSVLE
+143 KDKSVLE

-175 LTAQDKLAVVGI
+175 LTSQDKLAVVGI

-250 STDIEIKRGETT
+250 SKDIEIKRGETT

-293 GIEIDYTSP
+293 GSEIDYTSP
-302 VEITYGKHTLKD
+302 VEITYGKHK
-314 MSLDVPEGSYTL
+314 
-326 AVANNGWGGSTDIE
+326 
-340 IKRGETTK
+340 
-348 VNLND
+348 
-353 LKGEGPKKSSI
+353 
-364 LFEVDVQGAK
+364 
-374 IYVDGIEI
+374 
-382 DYTSPVEITYGKHT
+382 

-411 YVNSKEATIQITIND
+411 YVNSKEATVQITIND
-426 DTDSSANDS
+426 NKDSLGSDS
-435 SGTKTNSTGSSQ
+435 SGTGSSTGSSQ
-447 ATAQTPSETASERAD
+447 ATAQTPSETASERAN
-462 EKDNQSTSQGS
+462 EKDNQSTFQS

-481 NSSRGTNN
+481 NSSQRTDS
-489 KSSDSSKN
+489 KSSDSSGN